1 MIQGIRCGMLR
12 RGLGEDGDYGLSKT
26 WKAGLGGA
34 EAGEACKGPACRAAR
49 RHGHADMKKM
59 KEPWEVLDATR
70 FISAAG

>member
-1 MIQGIRCGMLR
+1 MITGYQT
-12 RGLGEDGDYGLSKT
+12 T

-34 EAGEACKGPACRAAR
+34 EAGEACEGPACRAAR

>member
-1 MIQGIRCGMLR
+1 MSAGLAEGADELR
-12 RGLGEDGDYGLSKT
+12 RRERRIDREEDADVV
-26 WKAGLGGA
+26 LGGA
-34 EAGEACKGPACRAAR
+34 EAGEACESPACRAAR